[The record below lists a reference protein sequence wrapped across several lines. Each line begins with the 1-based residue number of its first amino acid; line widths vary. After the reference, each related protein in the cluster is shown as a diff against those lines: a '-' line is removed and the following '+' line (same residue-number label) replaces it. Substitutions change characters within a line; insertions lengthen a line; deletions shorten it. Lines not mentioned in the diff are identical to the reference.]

1 MNKNI
6 ILAALQ
12 SQLETIKADAI
23 AHENDVYN
31 PALAKLTSK
40 IKVYFETHIF
50 ESIHDMSIASDRIT
64 VMPNDDTS
72 YGNTITIDYRGGWRG
87 DNGYF
92 ETSSY
97 RPDLKS
103 NEDNTN
109 TVRYYKAMAAI
120 AAGFD
125 LICEQYKTKWLPAFT
140 KIESVK
146 SDKYSEI
153 YKIEREIR
161 SCESEIA
168 ELEKEKYNQAGIEL
182 TLKPTANYDSN
193 YDNNECVYT
202 KKYAEHHIR
211 AQYGRSKYDYAYIN
225 SFKVVSFP
233 KAKFGKVV
241 LEWKGG
247 ADDTKT
253 RTVELNK
260 QRYAEFISE
269 VHNWQTRGAAER
281 EESIDERIA
290 RYNKLDA

>member
-1 MNKNI
+1 
-6 ILAALQ
+6 
-12 SQLETIKADAI
+12 
-23 AHENDVYN
+23 
-31 PALAKLTSK
+31 
-40 IKVYFETHIF
+40 
-50 ESIHDMSIASDRIT
+50 
-64 VMPNDDTS
+64 
-72 YGNTITIDYRGGWRG
+72 
-87 DNGYF
+87 
-92 ETSSY
+92 
-97 RPDLKS
+97 
-103 NEDNTN
+103 
-109 TVRYYKAMAAI
+109 MAAI

-125 LICEQYKTKWLPAFT
+125 LICEQYKTKWLPAFN

-161 SCESEIA
+161 SCEAEIA

-211 AQYGRSKYDYAYIN
+211 AQYGRSKWDYAYIN

-269 VHNWQTRGAAER
+269 VHNWQTKGAADR
-281 EESIDERIA
+281 EESVDERIA
-290 RYNKLDA
+290 RYNRVEA

>member
-23 AHENDVYN
+23 AHEEHVFN
-31 PALAKLTSK
+31 PAVEKLKAKIAEWFHNNVITGL
-40 IKVYFETHIF
+40 
-50 ESIHDMSIASDRIT
+50 HDIEISSDRLT
-64 VMPNDDTS
+64 VTPNDTTS
-72 YGNTITIDYRGGWRG
+72 YGSTITIDYRSSWRG

-92 ETSSY
+92 ETSCY

-103 NEDNTN
+103 NQDNTEN
-109 TVRYYKAMAAI
+109 VFYFNAMAAV
-120 AAGFD
+120 ANKFSS
-125 LICEQYKTKWLPAFT
+125 ICDKFKSSWLPAYN
-140 KIESVK
+140 KLANAK
-146 SDKYSEI
+146 SEKYDGI
-153 YKIEREIR
+153 YNIEREIR
-161 SCESEIA
+161 TCEAEIA
-168 ELEKEKYNQAGIEL
+168 ELEKEKYNQSGVEL
-182 TLKPTANYDSN
+182 TLKPSANYDSN

-202 KKYAEHHIR
+202 KKYTEHHIK
-211 AQYGRSKYDYAYIN
+211 AHYGRSKWDYAYIN

-233 KAKFGKVV
+233 KAKHGKVV

-260 QRYAEFISE
+260 TRYAEFISE
-269 VHNWQTRGAAER
+269 VHSWETKGAAER

-290 RYNKLDA
+290 RYNRVDA

>member
-6 ILAALQ
+6 ILSALQ
-12 SQLETIKADAI
+12 SQLQTVKADAI
-23 AHENDVYN
+23 AHENDVYT

-40 IKVYFETHIF
+40 IKVYFDQYVAQN
-50 ESIHDMSIASDRIT
+50 IHDISIASDRIT
-64 VMPNDDTS
+64 IQPNDDTS
-72 YGNTITIDYRGGWRG
+72 YGNTISIDYRGSWRNDG
-87 DNGYF
+87 AYF

-109 TVRYYKAMAAI
+109 TVRYYKTLAAI
-120 AAGFD
+120 ANTFD
-125 LICEQYKTKWLPAFT
+125 LICEQYKTKWLTAFA
-140 KIESVK
+140 KIESAK

-161 SCESEIA
+161 TCEAEIA
-168 ELEKEKYNQAGIEL
+168 ELEKEKYNQSGIEL
-182 TLKPTANYDSN
+182 TLKPTANYDSC

-202 KKYAEHHIR
+202 KKMVEHHIK
-211 AQYGRSKYDYAYIN
+211 AHYGRSKYDYAYIN

-233 KAKFGKVV
+233 KAKHGKVI

-269 VHNWQTRGAAER
+269 VHNWQTKGAVER

-290 RYNKLDA
+290 RYNKVDA